1 MEMNSPSI
9 TTVLKTVQETEDI
22 ATISF
27 RYPGSVIPGQF
38 FMVWIPGV
46 DEIPM
51 SVSSITPTVKAIT
64 VRDVG
69 EATHRL
75 AQSQKGEKIGIR
87 GPYGNGFTIKGKHL
101 LFVGG
106 GSGIAML
113 APAVEEAQ
121 KKKLQATVIIGAKT
135 KNQVF
140 FEDRF
145 KQSGATVLLS
155 TDDGS
160 AGYKGFASEL
170 ACDLLS
176 KEKIDAVYT
185 CGPEL
190 MMKQVLSCCDTI
202 FFQASLERFM
212 KCAIGLCGQCCIG
225 EGARVCIDGPI
236 FDGTLLKNT
245 PDFGVYH
252 RDAAGRKIFF

>member
-1 MEMNSPSI
+1 MQMNSPYI
-9 TTVLKTVQETEDI
+9 TTVLNTTKETEDI
-22 ATISF
+22 TTISF
-27 RYPGSVIPGQF
+27 RYPGSMIPGQF

-46 DEIPM
+46 DEVPM
-51 SVSSITPTVKAIT
+51 SVSSITPTVKTFT
-64 VRDVG
+64 VRAVG

-75 AQSQKGEKIGIR
+75 SQMQKGEKIGIR

-113 APAVEEAQ
+113 APAVEKAQ
-121 KKKLQATVIIGAKT
+121 EKKVEATVVIGAKT
-135 KNQVF
+135 KRQVF

-145 KQSGATVLLS
+145 RQSGATVVIS

-160 AGYKGFASEL
+160 AGVKGFASEV
-170 ACDLLS
+170 ACELV
-176 KEKIDAVYT
+176 KKGKIDAVYT

-190 MMKQVLSCCDTI
+190 MMKQLLSCCSTV

-225 EGARVCIDGPI
+225 NGMRVCIDGPI
-236 FDGTLLKNT
+236 FDGTLLKNI
-245 PDFGVYH
+245 PDFGLYH
-252 RDAAGRKIFF
+252 RDPAGRKILF

>member
-1 MEMNSPSI
+1 MRMNSPCI
-9 TTVLKTVQETEDI
+9 TTVLNTTRETEDI
-22 ATISF
+22 ITISF
-27 RYPGSVIPGQF
+27 EYPGSMTPGQF

-75 AQSQKGEKIGIR
+75 SQMQKGEKIGIR
-87 GPYGNGFTIKGKHL
+87 GPYGNGFTIKGTHL

-113 APAVEEAQ
+113 APAIEEAR
-121 KKKLQATVIIGAKT
+121 KKKVQLTVIIGAKT

-145 KQSGATVLLS
+145 RKSGATVLLS

-160 AGYKGFASEL
+160 TGFKGFASKL
-170 ACDLLS
+170 ACDLLR

-190 MMKQVLSCCDTI
+190 MMKQLLSCCNTV

-212 KCAIGLCGQCCIG
+212 KCAIGLCGQCCVG
-225 EGARVCIDGPI
+225 NGVRVCIDGPI
-236 FDGTLLKNT
+236 FDATMLKNIH
-245 PDFGVYH
+245 DFGIYH
-252 RDAAGRKIFF
+252 RDVAGRKIFF